1 MEQVVDEVF
10 RKYNIT
16 PHSTLK
22 YKSPNQVHYNIPSSS
37 RQYLYSSVD
46 EVTKE
51 VSEEAQKGHEKFL
64 KVLQKRSDQLYSKAK
79 LPKVGQYVMVLAPK
93 CAQNRLR
100 VMKNYLGLAT
110 VERPAEKEHM
120 FFVRWLHNGK
130 SKKVK
135 KNMLSNRPYPSR
147 YFVLI

>member
-1 MEQVVDEVF
+1 MEQVVEEVF

-64 KVLQKRSDQLYSKAK
+64 KVLQKQKDLQQSKVAESWTVCNGACPKMCSKSFASNEK
-79 LPKVGQYVMVLAPK
+79 LPWFSY
-93 CAQNRLR
+93 R
-100 VMKNYLGLAT
+100 
-110 VERPAEKEHM
+110 
-120 FFVRWLHNGK
+120 
-130 SKKVK
+130 
-135 KNMLSNRPYPSR
+135 
-147 YFVLI
+147 